1 MNTIVAYP
9 DNLSFSNG
17 KYHHSSDNYKQTNT
31 FSNLNEFDALS
42 QKDTLIYLVPSSI
55 ISSYV
60 FENNQ
65 NLSKQNNLAN
75 FISDIDSFIVDD
87 ISKNEFFI
95 FNENS
100 FVINKTL
107 YEELNTMLNILN
119 CKILVLPDYF
129 LNRQFGKDTI
139 TEFNNK
145 FLFSF
150 KNGTGSSIEHDS
162 LNQYIETVKI
172 NYPDFDPIIYCDSD
186 VKDLKTFKIRKKFNI
201 SDFVKN
207 KNDKEPNLFKFEVS
221 IKNMFNKLNF
231 TRMELYLC
239 TFLIF
244 CSLSL
249 PYLFVSQNNK
259 QISIYESETFNIF
272 KAIDKNTNRVVTPK
286 IQIDQLINQISLTPL
301 AEIDNPIS
309 NFTNLNFLVSLGENY
324 LKSVDI
330 DFNSNEAV
338 LSLEG
343 LPEIQY
349 RLIKNTVGSLNV
361 EIIGENVASNENLI
375 SGEIK
380 IGSVSYTHLT
390 LPTRS

>member
-9 DNLSFSNG
+9 DNLSLSNG

-31 FSNLNEFDALS
+31 FSNLNEFDSLS

-55 ISSYV
+55 IGSYV

-107 YEELNTMLNILN
+107 YEELNTMLNTLN

-221 IKNMFNKLNF
+221 IKNIFNKLNF

-309 NFTNLNFLVSLGENY
+309 NFSNLNFLVSLGENY

-361 EIIGENVASNENLI
+361 EIISENVASNENLI

-380 IGSVSYTHLT
+380 IGFYNE
-390 LPTRS
+390 

>member
-9 DNLSFSNG
+9 DNFSFSNG

-31 FSNLNEFDALS
+31 FSNLNEFDSLS
-42 QKDTLIYLVPSSI
+42 QKDTFIYLVPSSI

-100 FVINKTL
+100 FVVNKTL
-107 YEELNTMLNILN
+107 YEELNTMLNKLN
-119 CKILVLPDYF
+119 CKVLVLPDYF

-172 NYPDFDPIIYCDSD
+172 NYPDFDPIIYCDND

-221 IKNMFNKLNF
+221 IKNIFNKLNF

-286 IQIDQLINQISLTPL
+286 IQIDQLINQISLIPL

-309 NFTNLNFLVSLGENY
+309 NFSNLNFLVSLGENY

-380 IGSVSYTHLT
+380 IGFYNE
-390 LPTRS
+390 

>member
-9 DNLSFSNG
+9 DSFSFSNG

-31 FSNLNEFDALS
+31 FSNLNEFDSLS
-42 QKDTLIYLVPSSI
+42 QKDTFIYLVPSSI

-100 FVINKTL
+100 FVVNKTL
-107 YEELNTMLNILN
+107 YEELNTMLNKLN
-119 CKILVLPDYF
+119 CKVLVLPDYF

-221 IKNMFNKLNF
+221 IKNIFNKLNF

-286 IQIDQLINQISLTPL
+286 IQIDQLINQISLIPL

-309 NFTNLNFLVSLGENY
+309 NFSNLNFLVSLGENY

-380 IGSVSYTHLT
+380 IGFYNE
-390 LPTRS
+390 

>member
-9 DNLSFSNG
+9 DNISFSNG

-31 FSNLNEFDALS
+31 FSNLNEFDSLS

-107 YEELNTMLNILN
+107 YEELNTMLNTLN

-221 IKNMFNKLNF
+221 IKNIFNKLNF

-309 NFTNLNFLVSLGENY
+309 NFSNLNFLVSLGENY

-330 DFNSNEAV
+330 DFNLNEAV

-361 EIIGENVASNENLI
+361 EIISENVASNENLI

-380 IGSVSYTHLT
+380 IGFYNE
-390 LPTRS
+390 

>member
-9 DNLSFSNG
+9 DSFSFSNG

-31 FSNLNEFDALS
+31 FSNLNEFDSLS
-42 QKDTLIYLVPSSI
+42 QKDTFIYLVPSSI

-107 YEELNTMLNILN
+107 YEELNTMLNRLN
-119 CKILVLPDYF
+119 CKVLVLPDYF

-207 KNDKEPNLFKFEVS
+207 KKDKEPNLLKFEVS
-221 IKNMFNKLNF
+221 IKNIFNKLNF

-309 NFTNLNFLVSLGENY
+309 NFSNLNFLVSLGENY
-324 LKSVDI
+324 LKSLDI

-380 IGSVSYTHLT
+380 IGFYNE
-390 LPTRS
+390 

>member
-31 FSNLNEFDALS
+31 FSNLNEFDSLS

-107 YEELNTMLNILN
+107 YEELNTMLNTLN

-201 SDFVKN
+201 SDFVKD

-221 IKNMFNKLNF
+221 IKNIFNKLNF

-239 TFLIF
+239 SFLVF

-361 EIIGENVASNENLI
+361 EIISENVASNENLI

-380 IGSVSYTHLT
+380 IGFYNE
-390 LPTRS
+390 

>member
-31 FSNLNEFDALS
+31 FSNLNEFDSLS

-107 YEELNTMLNILN
+107 YEELNTMLNTLN

-221 IKNMFNKLNF
+221 IKNIFNKLNF

-361 EIIGENVASNENLI
+361 EIISEDVASNENLI

-380 IGSVSYTHLT
+380 IGFYNE
-390 LPTRS
+390 

>member
-31 FSNLNEFDALS
+31 FSNLNEFDSLS

-107 YEELNTMLNILN
+107 YEELNTMLNTLN

-221 IKNMFNKLNF
+221 IKNIFNKLNF

-309 NFTNLNFLVSLGENY
+309 NFSNLNFLVSLGENY

-361 EIIGENVASNENLI
+361 AIISENVASNENLI

-380 IGSVSYTHLT
+380 IGF
-390 LPTRS
+390 

>member
-31 FSNLNEFDALS
+31 FSNLNEFDSLS
-42 QKDTLIYLVPSSI
+42 QKDTLIYLVSSSI

-107 YEELNTMLNILN
+107 YEELNAMLNTLN
-119 CKILVLPDYF
+119 CKVLVLPDYF
-129 LNRQFGKDTI
+129 LNRQLGKDTI

-221 IKNMFNKLNF
+221 IKNIFNKLNF

-286 IQIDQLINQISLTPL
+286 IQIDQLIDQISLTPSV
-301 AEIDNPIS
+301 EIENSSS

-361 EIIGENVASNENLI
+361 EIISENVASNENLI

-380 IGSVSYTHLT
+380 IGFYNE
-390 LPTRS
+390 

>member
-31 FSNLNEFDALS
+31 FSNLNEFDSLS

-107 YEELNTMLNILN
+107 YEELNTMLNTLN
-119 CKILVLPDYF
+119 CKVLVLPDYF

-221 IKNMFNKLNF
+221 IKNIFNKLNF

-286 IQIDQLINQISLTPL
+286 IQIDQLIDQISLTPL

-361 EIIGENVASNENLI
+361 EIISENVASNENLI

-380 IGSVSYTHLT
+380 IGFYNE
-390 LPTRS
+390 

>member
-9 DNLSFSNG
+9 DSLSFSNG

-31 FSNLNEFDALS
+31 FSNLNEFDSLS
-42 QKDTLIYLVPSSI
+42 QKDTFIYLVPSSI

-107 YEELNTMLNILN
+107 YEELNSMLNTLN
-119 CKILVLPDYF
+119 CKVLVLPDYF

-221 IKNMFNKLNF
+221 IKNIFNKLNF

-286 IQIDQLINQISLTPL
+286 IQIDQLINQISLIPS

-309 NFTNLNFLVSLGENY
+309 NFSNLNFLVSLGENY

-361 EIIGENVASNENLI
+361 EIISENVASNENLI

-380 IGSVSYTHLT
+380 IGFYNE
-390 LPTRS
+390 

>member
-9 DNLSFSNG
+9 DNISFSNG

-31 FSNLNEFDALS
+31 FSNLNEFDSLS

-107 YEELNTMLNILN
+107 YEELNTMLNKLN
-119 CKILVLPDYF
+119 CKVLVLPDYF

-221 IKNMFNKLNF
+221 IKNIFNKLNF

-309 NFTNLNFLVSLGENY
+309 NFSNLNFLVSLGENY

-361 EIIGENVASNENLI
+361 EIISENVASNENLI

-380 IGSVSYTHLT
+380 IGFYNE
-390 LPTRS
+390 

>member
-31 FSNLNEFDALS
+31 FSNLNEFDSLS

-107 YEELNTMLNILN
+107 YEELNTMLNTLN

-221 IKNMFNKLNF
+221 IKNIFNKLNF

-309 NFTNLNFLVSLGENY
+309 NFSNLNFLVSLGENY

-361 EIIGENVASNENLI
+361 EIISENVASNENLI

-380 IGSVSYTHLT
+380 IGFYNE
-390 LPTRS
+390 

>member
-31 FSNLNEFDALS
+31 FSNLNEFDSLS

-107 YEELNTMLNILN
+107 YEELNTMLNTLN
-119 CKILVLPDYF
+119 CKVLVLPDYF

-221 IKNMFNKLNF
+221 IKNIFNKLNF

-309 NFTNLNFLVSLGENY
+309 NFSNLNFLVSLGENY

-338 LSLEG
+338 LSLES

-361 EIIGENVASNENLI
+361 EIISENVASNENLI

-380 IGSVSYTHLT
+380 IGFLQ
-390 LPTRS
+390 

>member
-107 YEELNTMLNILN
+107 YEELNTMLNTLN

-221 IKNMFNKLNF
+221 IKNIFNKLNF

-286 IQIDQLINQISLTPL
+286 IQIDQLIDQISLTPSV
-301 AEIDNPIS
+301 EIDNSSS

-338 LSLEG
+338 LFLEG

-361 EIIGENVASNENLI
+361 EIISENVASNENLI

-380 IGSVSYTHLT
+380 IGFYNE
-390 LPTRS
+390 

>member
-31 FSNLNEFDALS
+31 FSNLNEFDSLS

-107 YEELNTMLNILN
+107 YEELNTMLNTLN

-150 KNGTGSSIEHDS
+150 KNGTGSSIDHDS

-221 IKNMFNKLNF
+221 IKNIFNKLNF

-361 EIIGENVASNENLI
+361 EIISENVASNENLI

-380 IGSVSYTHLT
+380 IGFYNE
-390 LPTRS
+390 